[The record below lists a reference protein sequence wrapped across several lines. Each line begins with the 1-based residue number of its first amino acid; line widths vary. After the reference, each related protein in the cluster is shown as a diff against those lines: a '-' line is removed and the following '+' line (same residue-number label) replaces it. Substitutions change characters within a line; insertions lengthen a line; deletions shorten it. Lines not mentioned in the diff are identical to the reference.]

1 MSRSESSP
9 NCHLQP
15 LWDSASNIQSF
26 SDPAGSAAQEPYTTA
41 FFQPEGCAH
50 FPGYAWICSVCGV
63 VAEMISNAYPGTQF
77 KNTKARP
84 DQFPAGLLDLQ
95 TKVLPSSETSFPKL
109 SRNTTLVLGLNE
121 DKVVGLY
128 TTFG

>member
-1 MSRSESSP
+1 MSWSESSP
-9 NCHLQP
+9 ICHLQP

-26 SDPAGSAAQEPYTTA
+26 SDPAGSTAQEPNTTA

-84 DQFPAGLLDLQ
+84 DQFHAGLLLFDNV
-95 TKVLPSSETSFPKL
+95 TLP
-109 SRNTTLVLGLNE
+109 
-121 DKVVGLY
+121 
-128 TTFG
+128 